1 VDCITRRTRDVHSEE
16 HLYTPS
22 LLYLTR
28 NISFRIRAPDIH
40 LLLNKY
46 FKIVSSTLYYHAS
59 FDMQKA
65 HQNSTLVMWGTTLLS
80 IPSLH
85 QSHGLLLYVS
95 LRQTWSKYTTREAE
109 IMLLYAKDMTL
120 VDDLGNLVDGDETGC
135 EDAGATDAEGEHEG
149 EGTAGSLD
157 SPIRSG
163 DEHMGVEHGSEL
175 ILDKV

>member
-1 VDCITRRTRDVHSEE
+1 
-16 HLYTPS
+16 
-22 LLYLTR
+22 
-28 NISFRIRAPDIH
+28 
-40 LLLNKY
+40 
-46 FKIVSSTLYYHAS
+46 
-59 FDMQKA
+59 
-65 HQNSTLVMWGTTLLS
+65 
-80 IPSLH
+80 
-85 QSHGLLLYVS
+85 
-95 LRQTWSKYTTREAE
+95 
-109 IMLLYAKDMTL
+109 MLLYAKDMTL